1 MSPLKRTLG
10 LPALTLYGLGTILGA
25 GIYSVLGAAAGR
37 VGEGVWL
44 SFVISALVALVTALS
59 YAELAT
65 TYPRAGAEYFYLR
78 RSLPRW
84 RWASFG
90 AGMMMAASA
99 AATAGT
105 VAIAF
110 GGYLGTFLD
119 LPEILASAALLV
131 LLSAIALRGIRE
143 STGVTALFTL
153 IEAAGLVLVIAVGW
167 SAEGF
172 GEALLAKPTLA
183 VLGGASLVFFSFL
196 GFENIANLAEEAKD
210 PGRNLPRAILV
221 SLLLATTLYVLVA
234 LALVALLS
242 PAAAARSHAP
252 LAAAVA
258 EGAPRLAGVLG
269 GVALFATANTAL
281 AALLA
286 GSRILYGISSGGDLP
301 GPLQAILPKRKTPW
315 LATLVIAGVAA
326 GLLPL
331 GRVDLVASM
340 SSFAS
345 LVAFSGV
352 NTALLVLRYRDPDRR
367 RPFRVP
373 FTVGRIAVLPLLGLV
388 SNAILITQLERT
400 AVIGGTVTLAVLLSL
415 YVAFGKESPKR
426 SGAGRRMLKGSGAE
440 ERRPKSPGTRKR

>member
-1 MSPLKRTLG
+1 MTPLRRTLG
-10 LPALTLYGLGTILGA
+10 PPALTLYGLGTILGA
-25 GIYSVLGAAAGR
+25 GIYSVLGVAAGR

-44 SFVISALVALVTALS
+44 SFVISALVALITALS

-84 RWASFG
+84 RWASFT

-110 GGYLGTFLD
+110 GGYLGAFLD
-119 LPEILASAALLV
+119 TPEILGSTVLLV
-131 LLSAIALRGIRE
+131 ILTAIAMREIRE

-153 IEAAGLVLVIAVGW
+153 IEAAGLVLVIAVGAT
-167 SAEGF
+167 AEGF
-172 GEALLAKPTLA
+172 GEALLAKPTVA

-196 GFENIANLAEEAKD
+196 GFENIANLAEEAKN
-210 PGRNLPRAILV
+210 PGRNLPRAILL
-221 SLLLATTLYVLVA
+221 SLFLATALYVLVA

-242 PAAAARSHAP
+242 PAEAARSHAP

-258 EGAPRLAGVLG
+258 AGAPRLAGVLG

-286 GSRILYGISSGGDLP
+286 GSRILYGISRGGDLP
-301 GPLQAILPKRKTPW
+301 GPLRAVLPHRKTPW
-315 LATLVIAGVAA
+315 LATLVIFCVAA
-326 GLLPL
+326 ALLPL
-331 GRVDLVASM
+331 GSVEVVASM

-352 NTALLVLRYRDPDRR
+352 NTALLVLRYRDPDAK

-388 SNAILITQLERT
+388 SNAVLIMQLERT
-400 AVIGGTVTLAVLLSL
+400 ALIGGTVTLAVLASL
-415 YVAFGKESPKR
+415 YEAFGR
-426 SGAGRRMLKGSGAE
+426 QSGG
-440 ERRPKSPGTRKR
+440 